1 MRKPTDYGEI
11 IIDALAEQLA
21 VAMSL
26 YKNYF
31 RMSEKRFKYATIM
44 DLLRQTR
51 CWLIRL

>member
-11 IIDALAEQLA
+11 IIDTLAEQLA

-31 RMSEKRFKYATIM
+31 RMSGKRFKSVTIM
-44 DLLRQTR
+44 GLARQTR
-51 CWLIRL
+51 CWLVRL